1 MLNYYE
7 EAMPLVTDEDEY
19 KKYLIDESLPL
30 FDKLN
35 LIIRKGFPVQRQ
47 ALLNNLNLYINNS
60 LFQSLIQYIIAEIE
74 TWDSETRLLF
84 PKCLH
89 NILINYLFSIKN
101 DLFNIILKH
110 IILSISSGNEKV
122 SKEYILYFDKI
133 VENYTNKFNNGETF
147 PYQIGNDIFEI
158 IISLGKFGQS
168 TENIRLCCYLSSC
181 MCRLVGHVEENENI
195 QKMLNRICLLFG
207 DLENT
212 TERQISREL
221 RYLIPI
227 FKGKILEKND
237 IIKAIKSYLNHDW
250 DHAIQTTTVIS
261 LLVNFEF
268 INQEMKDLICD
279 KIREIFDDNNYEEEH
294 KNNIIEN
301 FINMLYNKCV
311 AYDEKKK
318 GKKSNYYIDYEL
330 NDFINNALQMNFMKN
345 FIYKDKIDPLLIIN
359 FNKINIILQHSSYY
373 NSNNDNN
380 ENSNYLRNFN
390 YDEGLTIEN
399 IFFHIF
405 LKIFPKSNN
414 NPINISNPISTQNEN
429 SNDNLIKL
437 LLINLHKMI
446 PCLNNLKYSRHL
458 YEKISSLFKKDS
470 IVSLLKIYEREFTNN
485 NFTKNHN
492 YLYNL
497 LYAILEKG
505 SKNLIMI
512 NSNNNKNLYLN
523 NTNIGSNTN
532 LNAELINYNNYYF
545 KLFQNILESIF
556 SLNNTTPKLITNQIH
571 VLLAKTFQKLIKLI
585 YKYYKP
591 YSIYSK
597 DKLNIDKLY
606 DDIYNGFLFHLIK
619 NDEIGNHIKV
629 EYINVIPYLILYGKN
644 RQSYYNFVEDE
655 ILKSNQFFMKRCGI
669 NFIEKCLSLFSF
681 KLFTKFNFME
691 IIYCLINDENNII
704 SASILEKIFVFNK
717 KIMLGSNDIFDK
729 ICSIL
734 SQIYESNKNSNSSK
748 DFDIEKNRTIKK
760 ILSLNN
766 ITNKN
771 GNIKNE
777 KNKNYFGFEKN
788 EESEEE
794 KEIKKIK
801 LKETKKIKR
810 ESDIFG
816 KLYQTISLL
825 ITVNSANNTEKT
837 ERKNEKEKKVEKQNQ
852 SRNED
857 IIQTTQKDRA
867 KKRKI
872 ILEKSVSNILQNIDA
887 KTTSKKYL
895 PKLKQFCRK
904 NSCNNSHPFNI
915 NSFNNKNPQNNSN
928 KTNKKFNRSLSI
940 NKIMLVVKEKTPE
953 KKNNLRPN
961 NNRLPSA
968 KANKE
973 KDYLS
978 MSTNNGSNIKPK
990 HIFLIQ
996 NKFEKNIC
1004 LDDGNYQIINLNGI
1018 NKSSIMSNIIGY
1030 SGKDFLK
1037 EIMKNG
1043 IKDNQENKESQLNR
1057 SCKKVTVFLKHRI
1070 KGIKLKRDNCLNNTH
1085 KISINAKMNEVNK
1098 SNK

>member
-7 EAMPLVTDEDEY
+7 ETMPLVTDEDEY

-35 LIIRKGFPVQRQ
+35 QIIRKGFPVQRQ
-47 ALLNNLNLYINNS
+47 ALLNNLNLYIDNS

-74 TWDSETRLLF
+74 TWDSETRILF

-89 NILINYLFSIKN
+89 NILINYLSSIKN

-133 VENYTNKFNNGETF
+133 VENYTNKFNNGEIF

-195 QKMLNRICLLFG
+195 QKMLNRIILLFG
-207 DLENT
+207 DLENS

-250 DHAIQTTTVIS
+250 DHAIQTTTVVS

-279 KIREIFDDNNYEEEH
+279 KIREILDDNNYEEEH

-311 AYDEKKK
+311 TYDEKRK
-318 GKKSNYYIDYEL
+318 GKKSNYYVDYEL

-458 YEKISSLFKKDS
+458 YEKVGCLFKKDS

-485 NFTKNHN
+485 
-492 YLYNL
+492 
-497 LYAILEKG
+497 
-505 SKNLIMI
+505 
-512 NSNNNKNLYLN
+512 
-523 NTNIGSNTN
+523 
-532 LNAELINYNNYYF
+532 
-545 KLFQNILESIF
+545 
-556 SLNNTTPKLITNQIH
+556 
-571 VLLAKTFQKLIKLI
+571 
-585 YKYYKP
+585 
-591 YSIYSK
+591 
-597 DKLNIDKLY
+597 
-606 DDIYNGFLFHLIK
+606 
-619 NDEIGNHIKV
+619 
-629 EYINVIPYLILYGKN
+629 
-644 RQSYYNFVEDE
+644 
-655 ILKSNQFFMKRCGI
+655 
-669 NFIEKCLSLFSF
+669 
-681 KLFTKFNFME
+681 
-691 IIYCLINDENNII
+691 
-704 SASILEKIFVFNK
+704 KI
-717 KIMLGSNDIFDK
+717 
-729 ICSIL
+729 
-734 SQIYESNKNSNSSK
+734 
-748 DFDIEKNRTIKK
+748 
-760 ILSLNN
+760 
-766 ITNKN
+766 
-771 GNIKNE
+771 
-777 KNKNYFGFEKN
+777 
-788 EESEEE
+788 
-794 KEIKKIK
+794 
-801 LKETKKIKR
+801 
-810 ESDIFG
+810 
-816 KLYQTISLL
+816 
-825 ITVNSANNTEKT
+825 
-837 ERKNEKEKKVEKQNQ
+837 
-852 SRNED
+852 
-857 IIQTTQKDRA
+857 
-867 KKRKI
+867 
-872 ILEKSVSNILQNIDA
+872 
-887 KTTSKKYL
+887 
-895 PKLKQFCRK
+895 
-904 NSCNNSHPFNI
+904 
-915 NSFNNKNPQNNSN
+915 
-928 KTNKKFNRSLSI
+928 
-940 NKIMLVVKEKTPE
+940 
-953 KKNNLRPN
+953 
-961 NNRLPSA
+961 
-968 KANKE
+968 
-973 KDYLS
+973 
-978 MSTNNGSNIKPK
+978 
-990 HIFLIQ
+990 
-996 NKFEKNIC
+996 
-1004 LDDGNYQIINLNGI
+1004 
-1018 NKSSIMSNIIGY
+1018 
-1030 SGKDFLK
+1030 
-1037 EIMKNG
+1037 
-1043 IKDNQENKESQLNR
+1043 
-1057 SCKKVTVFLKHRI
+1057 
-1070 KGIKLKRDNCLNNTH
+1070 
-1085 KISINAKMNEVNK
+1085 
-1098 SNK
+1098 

>member
-7 EAMPLVTDEDEY
+7 ETMPLVTDEDEY

-35 LIIRKGFPVQRQ
+35 QIIRKGFPVQRQ
-47 ALLNNLNLYINNS
+47 ALLNNLNLYIDNS

-74 TWDSETRLLF
+74 TWDSETRILF

-89 NILINYLFSIKN
+89 NILINYLSSIKN

-133 VENYTNKFNNGETF
+133 VENYTNKFFNGETF

-195 QKMLNRICLLFG
+195 QKMLNRIILLFG
-207 DLENT
+207 DLENS

-250 DHAIQTTTVIS
+250 DHAIQTTTVVS

-279 KIREIFDDNNYEEEH
+279 KIREILDDNNYEEEH

-311 AYDEKKK
+311 TYDEKRK

-414 NPINISNPISTQNEN
+414 NPINVSNPISTQNEN

-458 YEKISSLFKKDS
+458 YEKVGCLFKKDS

-485 NFTKNHN
+485 NFSKNHN

-523 NTNIGSNTN
+523 NTSIGSNTN
-532 LNAELINYNNYYF
+532 PNAELINYNNYYF

-606 DDIYNGFLFHLIK
+606 DDIYNGFLYHLIK

-691 IIYCLINDENNII
+691 IIYYLINDENNII

-825 ITVNSANNTEKT
+825 ITVNSSNNTEKT
-837 ERKNEKEKKVEKQNQ
+837 ERKNENEKKIEKQNQ

-953 KKNNLRPN
+953 KK
-961 NNRLPSA
+961 
-968 KANKE
+968 K
-973 KDYLS
+973 
-978 MSTNNGSNIKPK
+978 
-990 HIFLIQ
+990 
-996 NKFEKNIC
+996 
-1004 LDDGNYQIINLNGI
+1004 
-1018 NKSSIMSNIIGY
+1018 
-1030 SGKDFLK
+1030 
-1037 EIMKNG
+1037 
-1043 IKDNQENKESQLNR
+1043 
-1057 SCKKVTVFLKHRI
+1057 
-1070 KGIKLKRDNCLNNTH
+1070 
-1085 KISINAKMNEVNK
+1085 
-1098 SNK
+1098 